1 VNDDSYGIR
10 LTDTAEGR
18 NSASMLVKRMYARRG
33 YTGTGTRHVLD
44 ESNRVTL
51 TATDRG
57 DVVGTVTI
65 GIDSER
71 GLMADELFKDILDE
85 HRARGARLCECT
97 KLAFDLS
104 ERSRVPLAN
113 VFHLALIYARDL
125 YDCTDVVIE
134 INPRHRRFYERM
146 LGFRQQGELKINPR
160 VNAPAYLLHLPLDYV
175 GEQVER
181 FGGTFDT
188 AAGNEERSLY
198 PYFFSPREERGII
211 NRLLRMDEQNSSR

>member
-1 VNDDSYGIR
+1 MNDDSLGIR

-33 YTGTGTRHVLD
+33 YAGTRHFLD
-44 ESNRVTL
+44 EHNRVTL
-51 TATDRG
+51 TATDAG
-57 DVVGTVTI
+57 EVVGTVTI
-65 GIDSER
+65 GIDSEL

-104 ERSRVPLAN
+104 EQSRVPLAN

-134 INPRHRRFYERM
+134 INPRHLRFYERM
-146 LGFRQQGELKINPR
+146 LGFKQQGELKINPR
-160 VNAPAYLLHLPLDYV
+160 VNAPAYLMHLSLDYV
-175 GEQVER
+175 TEQIAK

-188 AAGNEERSLY
+188 AAGSTERSLY
-198 PYFFSPREERGII
+198 PCFFSPREERGII
-211 NRLLRMDEQNSSR
+211 KRLLRMDEQNHS

>member
-1 VNDDSYGIR
+1 
-10 LTDTAEGR
+10 
-18 NSASMLVKRMYARRG
+18 M
-33 YTGTGTRHVLD
+33 
-44 ESNRVTL
+44 TL

-160 VNAPAYLLHLPLDYV
+160 VNAPAYLMHLTLEYV
-175 GEQVER
+175 SEQVER

-188 AAGNEERSLY
+188 AAGSAERSLY

-211 NRLLRMDEQNSSR
+211 NRLLRMDEQNTSR

>member
-1 VNDDSYGIR
+1 MNDDSYGIR
-10 LTDTAEGR
+10 LPDTAEGR

-33 YTGTGTRHVLD
+33 YAGTRHFLD
-44 ESNRVTL
+44 EHNRVTL
-51 TATDRG
+51 TANDK
-57 DVVGTVTI
+57 DEVVGTITI
-65 GIDSER
+65 GIDSDL
-71 GLMADELFKDILDE
+71 GLMADELFKDILDDY
-85 HRARGARLCECT
+85 RARGARLCECT

-160 VNAPAYLLHLPLDYV
+160 VNAPAYLMHLSLDYV
-175 GEQVER
+175 TEQVELL
-181 FGGTFDT
+181 GGTFDT
-188 AAGNEERSLY
+188 NPGTAERSLY

-211 NRLLRMDEQNSSR
+211 NRLLRMDEQHISG